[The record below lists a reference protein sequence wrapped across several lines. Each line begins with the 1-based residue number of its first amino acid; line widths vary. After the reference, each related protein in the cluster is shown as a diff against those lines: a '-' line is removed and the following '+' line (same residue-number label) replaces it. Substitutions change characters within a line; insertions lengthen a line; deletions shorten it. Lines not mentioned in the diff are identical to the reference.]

1 MKRFRIIAGLFFVAL
16 CAFPGVSNGESLD
29 SIFEKANNAFWNGGY
44 DEAIGHYHRI
54 EALGVRSPEL
64 SYNLGTA
71 YARTGKLGRAVQHY
85 ERALRLA
92 PGHGDTSYNVAVIR
106 GFLARRASEAGR
118 DADLAPGV
126 TPWRAVLDRFS
137 TWGAAVGFLL
147 FNLLLFVMLIVRRF
161 FTRETPRLFLGVFAG
176 MLAVMMMLA
185 FSVALGKWY
194 QGAYEREAVVV
205 VEGQIDVM
213 EGPSSTVKR
222 FDLEE
227 GSRVQI
233 LEEKEDWIRL
243 LDSEN
248 RDGWVASDGLG
259 KI

>member
-1 MKRFRIIAGLFFVAL
+1 MKRFRIIAGLLFLAMS
-16 CAFPGVSNGESLD
+16 AFPGLSLGESLD
-29 SIFEKANNAFWNGGY
+29 SIFNKANNAFWNGGY
-44 DEAIGHYHRI
+44 DEAITLYHRI

-85 ERALRLA
+85 ERALRLS

-106 GFLARRASEAGR
+106 EFLARRASEAGR

-137 TWGAAVGFLL
+137 TRGTAIGFLL
-147 FNLLLFVMLIVRRF
+147 FNLALFMVLIVRRF
-161 FTRETPRLFLGVFAG
+161 LKRETPRLFLGVFAG
-176 MLAVMMMLA
+176 MLAVMTVLA
-185 FSVALGKWY
+185 FSVGLGKWY
-194 QGAYEREAVVV
+194 QGAYEHEAVVV
-205 VEGQIDVM
+205 VKGQIDVM
-213 EGPSSTVKR
+213 EGPASTVKR

-227 GSRVQI
+227 GSRIQI
-233 LEEKEDWIRL
+233 LEDKGAWIRL

-248 RDGWVASDGLG
+248 RDGWVPTRGLG

>member
-1 MKRFRIIAGLFFVAL
+1 MKRFNIIAGFWLMVFCTV
-16 CAFPGVSNGESLD
+16 PGVSHGESLD
-29 SIFEKANNAFWNGGY
+29 SIFDQANNAFWNGGY
-44 DEAIGHYHRI
+44 DEAISLYHRI
-54 EALGVRSPEL
+54 EDLGVRSPEL

-71 YARTGKLGRAVQHY
+71 YARTGQLGRAVQHY
-85 ERALRLA
+85 ERALKLS

-106 GFLARRASEAGR
+106 KFLARRASEAGR

-137 TWGAAVGFLL
+137 PRQAAIGFLL
-147 FNLLLFVMLIVRRF
+147 FDLFLFAVLIVRRF
-161 FTRETPRLFLGVFAG
+161 LRRETPRLFLGVFAG
-176 MLAVMMMLA
+176 MLAVLTVLA

-194 QGAYEREAVVV
+194 QEAYEREAVVV
-205 VEGQIDVM
+205 VEGQVDVM
-213 EGPSSTVKR
+213 EGPSSNVKR

-227 GSRVQI
+227 GSRIRI

-248 RDGWVASDGLG
+248 RDGWVPTEGLG

>member
-1 MKRFRIIAGLFFVAL
+1 MKRFRIVAGLIVMAI
-16 CAFPGVSNGESLD
+16 CAFPGASLGESLD
-29 SIFEKANNAFWNGGY
+29 SIFNRANNAFWNGGY
-44 DEAIGHYHRI
+44 DEAIAGYHRI
-54 EALGVRSPEL
+54 ETLGVRSPEL

-85 ERALRLA
+85 ERALRLS

-106 GFLARRASEAGR
+106 EFLARRASEAGR

-137 TWGAAVGFLL
+137 TRGAAIGFLL
-147 FNLLLFVMLIVRRF
+147 FNLSLFLMLIVRRF
-161 FTRETPRLFLGVFAG
+161 LKRETPRLFLGVFAG
-176 MLAVMMMLA
+176 MLAVMTILA

-194 QGAYEREAVVV
+194 QDAYEREAVVV

-213 EGPSSTVKR
+213 EGPASTVKR

-227 GSRVQI
+227 GSRVQV
-233 LEEKEDWIRL
+233 LEEKEAWIRV

-248 RDGWVASDGLG
+248 RDGWIQSTALG